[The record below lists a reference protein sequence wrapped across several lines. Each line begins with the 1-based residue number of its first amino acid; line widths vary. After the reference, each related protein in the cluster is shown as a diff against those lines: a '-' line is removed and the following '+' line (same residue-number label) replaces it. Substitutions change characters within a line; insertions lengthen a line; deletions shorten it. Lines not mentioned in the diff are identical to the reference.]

1 MAIPSDD
8 DFEFVVDNIGLEQLM
23 FDANLTEME
32 VALHLH
38 HCGLIDLETYLDDPI
53 NTKEY

>member
-1 MAIPSDD
+1 MALASDD
-8 DFEFVVDNIGLEQLM
+8 DFEYVVDNVGLEQLM
-23 FDANLTEME
+23 WDANLTERD

-38 HCGLIDLETYLDDPI
+38 HCGLLDLEAYLDDPI